1 MDKNQLDVKTIL
13 EEIFREI
20 LEIPETEEV
29 TNLQMLETEK
39 WDSLAQVLIVSAIE
53 THFGLRIS
61 AKDLATITS
70 FKSATLS
77 LTELLSRD

>member
-1 MDKNQLDVKTIL
+1 MNDNRPEIEKAL

-20 LEIPETEEV
+20 LEIPPTEEV
-29 TNLQMLETEK
+29 TDLTMLETTK

-53 THFGLRIS
+53 ARFELRLS
-61 AKDLATITS
+61 AKDFANITS
-70 FKSATLS
+70 FKSAKLS